1 MFLLSSGGIPHIVLC
16 RTRSLTSVNLV
27 GPFQLKILFFYFVA
41 EKPPGKAPWDSIR
54 HNSVL
59 DPANPN
65 EASTP
70 DSDRDVQREGK
81 MAEVVW
87 LLWYKKQ
94 Q

>member
-1 MFLLSSGGIPHIVLC
+1 M
-16 RTRSLTSVNLV
+16 
-27 GPFQLKILFFYFVA
+27 A

-59 DPANPN
+59 NPESPD

-70 DSDRDVQREGK
+70 DSDGDVQREGA
-81 MAEVVW
+81 MAKVVW
-87 LLWYKKQ
+87 LLWCKKQ